1 MSSTNKTT
9 YLRLN
14 SWIGAD
20 KPQRE
25 DFNRDNS
32 ILDNAIKGHHT
43 DSAIHIT
50 DDERTSWNTPYEIG
64 TYFGNGSSSRTITLN
79 CDFTPRFGIIFA
91 LNSPPGVSDFNNAG
105 HYNYFGLVSTNGCS
119 TGVSLNGKTLT
130 VTQSSVPVLTSEYR
144 SFNESGTTYIYVMF
158 R

>member
-9 YLRLN
+9 HLRLN

-32 ILDNAIKGHHT
+32 ILDEAIAAHQT
-43 DSAIHIT
+43 DNTAHIT
-50 DDERTSWNTPYEIG
+50 AQERSKWNAPFYIG
-64 TYFGNGSSSRTITLN
+64 TYFGNGASTRTVTIN
-79 CDFTPRFGIIFA
+79 CDFEPRFGLVFA
-91 LNSPPGVSDFNNAG
+91 VSVPPGVNDYHNG
-105 HYNYFGLVSTNGCS
+105 THYNYFGLVTPNGSTS
-119 TGVSLNGKTLT
+119 GVTLSAKTLT
-130 VTQSSVPVLTSEYR
+130 VMQSSVPVSGCEYR
-144 SFNESGTTYIYVMF
+144 SFNETGTSYIFIVF